1 MPEWNRVRHAYCE
14 RIGDTARALPGLRV
28 PTVPEA
34 VGHAGYKCY
43 LFVEPS
49 ELAPGWDRDRVL
61 NAVLDH
67 NVPYFSGS
75 CSEVYLEKCSQ
86 DAGLA
91 PDAPLVNAREL
102 SDTSLM
108 FLVHP
113 TLEESHITQTCH
125 AFEAVMA
132 EAAAHNPAACAS
144 G

>member
-1 MPEWNRVRHAYCE
+1 VRREYCE
-14 RIGDTARALPGLRV
+14 RIWETARALPGLRV

-49 ELAPGWDRDRVL
+49 ELAAGWDRDRIL
-61 NAVLDH
+61 SAVLAHD
-67 NVPYFSGS
+67 VPCFSGS
-75 CSEVYLEKCSQ
+75 CSEVYLEKCFQ
-86 DAGLA
+86 DAGLV
-91 PDAPLVNAREL
+91 PEAPLTHAREL

-113 TLEESHITQTCH
+113 TLGDRHIDQTCH
-125 AFEAVMA
+125 ALEAVMA
-132 EAAAHNPAACAS
+132 EATAQDTAARAS